1 VETFDSYQWKLT
13 ALVEGEA
20 RVPDPVEFASR
31 NPSSVGDTTP
41 PSGKRRTRGR
51 LLAHVNHGRWVVHC
65 PTPGCG
71 GAELAREDG
80 LFFCCEC
87 RNAEVGGDYR
97 TVAFPGER
105 EEIERVLKLR
115 PAPATRNWQPGET
128 LDDLKAENLAHGAPI
143 VGEVL

>member
-1 VETFDSYQWKLT
+1 VETFDSYHWKLT
-13 ALVEGEA
+13 ALVDGEA

-31 NPSSVGDTTP
+31 HPSSVGDRTP
-41 PSGKRRTRGR
+41 PSGKRRTRDKVP
-51 LLAHVNHGRWVVHC
+51 AVVNHGRWVVRC

-97 TVAFPGER
+97 TVVFPGER
-105 EEIERVLKLR
+105 RELEQALAAKQVPARNWDGEPLEEIGR
-115 PAPATRNWQPGET
+115 PEGIEPPE
-128 LDDLKAENLAHGAPI
+128 
-143 VGEVL
+143 EVM